1 MKRMFMMLVT
11 LAAVLTLE
19 AVPVVVEVSA
29 KQCRPWDGKV
39 LVEYDP
45 YGTDGGAVAIGVTAM
60 DGCRPLPLP
69 ASAIGGEVMPVG
81 DGRHLLTIDTSALVT
96 AGGVIANFRV
106 MLTAGACAMDP
117 SETLY
122 KVVDLTTGTVTD
134 VTRGELLS
142 GALGAVATD
151 YDWATEWIENVPKA
165 QHCIWLEPASNDV
178 YKTEKLVLRK
188 IPSGSFTMG
197 LGDMSNPANGLAVSI
212 SRHFWMGVFE
222 MTQAQ
227 CEKIASGHS
236 TAYFTNPTYKDTR
249 PMDSVTYAQIRGNDK
264 GLVWPDGFDRRVDD
278 GSYIDALR
286 KLTNLEGW
294 DLPTEAQW
302 EYACR
307 AGTTTTYNNGY
318 NGDSSTTANA
328 VTAKWIARN
337 KVNAG
342 TATTDK
348 NADLTIATAQVG
360 TYCPNP
366 WGLFD
371 MHGNVWEW
379 TLDRC
384 SKNGTQVG
392 GTDPVGVTENYSANY
407 RTVKGGYYGGGH
419 ANMQCGCRANAK
431 ETGVTAGQYGF
442 RVILAD

>member
-1 MKRMFMMLVT
+1 MKRVFLMLVT

-39 LVEYDP
+39 LVEYDL

-117 SETLY
+117 AETLY
-122 KVVDLTTGTVTD
+122 KVVDLTTGSVTD

-151 YDWATEWIENVPKA
+151 YAWATDKAWLSNVPKA

-318 NGDSSTTANA
+318 NGTDNK

-337 KVNAG
+337 KENAG
-342 TATTDK
+342 AATDGV
-348 NADLTIATAQVG
+348 NDDLTKGTSQVG

-366 WGLFD
+366 WGLYD

-379 TLDRC
+379 TLDRY
-384 SKNGTQVG
+384 TTDVQVG
-392 GTDPVGVTENYSANY
+392 GTDPVGVTEGYTAKL
-407 RTVKGGYYGGGH
+407 RTIKGGYYAGGH
-419 ANMQCGCRANAK
+419 KNMQSGNRLNAT
-431 ETGVTAGQYGF
+431 ETKVSGGQYGF